1 MCGLCI
7 VNTAVT
13 PRDRWAAGQGDALD
27 HLIRKLSSVH
37 FVLNVFRVN
46 KQIFV
51 GNVVKSFSKLLYVEF
66 LKGTLSLI
74 VSRLC
79 SGGKIQFRRINIRV
93 RDSAARQQ
101 HCPGVPSWSDP
112 KILRLIA
119 WPRDKTP
126 QKENYCSRPFLVL
139 QNSEQMFSVPR
150 LRTHDG
156 DGAVNCL
163 LSTLVQLTM

>member
-1 MCGLCI
+1 MALTSHSRFHNKLQAAAALRGLCI

-13 PRDRWAAGQGDALD
+13 HRDWWAAGTGWCIRPPYKEIIFSPFRPQCIQG
-27 HLIRKLSSVH
+27 
-37 FVLNVFRVN
+37 
-46 KQIFV
+46 KQTNIC
-51 GNVVKSFSKLLYVEF
+51 GKCSKELFKTFYVEF

-79 SGGKIQFRRINIRV
+79 SGGKIQFRRINNQARC
-93 RDSAARQQ
+93 SAARQQ

-119 WPRDKTP
+119 RPRDKTP

-139 QNSEQMFSVPR
+139 QNSEQM
-150 LRTHDG
+150 
-156 DGAVNCL
+156 
-163 LSTLVQLTM
+163 